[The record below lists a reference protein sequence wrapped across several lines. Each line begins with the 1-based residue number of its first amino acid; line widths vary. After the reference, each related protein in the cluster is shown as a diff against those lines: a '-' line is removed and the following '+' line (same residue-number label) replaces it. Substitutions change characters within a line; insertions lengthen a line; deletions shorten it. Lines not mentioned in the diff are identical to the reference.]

1 MEMMMITEVE
11 MREFFDRVV
20 QQVNQLTGTAQQVE
34 GLQTQVNDLHQRI
47 SNLEADN
54 AELRRQLT
62 EAQYQVANWQRNSD
76 QANEAARQANEQIVG
91 LRDTIVQRDSTVV
104 ELNGQIKSE
113 TDAHRITRADLDD
126 ARRAISE
133 WETKYNQANDA
144 FISASVERDEW
155 RNRANS
161 LDRDNAELKSKLDG
175 ISAMLNPP
183 AFHVVGG
190 DGSGQAQVG

>member
-20 QQVNQLTGTAQQVE
+20 QQVNQLTGTAQEVE
-34 GLQTQVNDLHQRI
+34 GLHQRI
-47 SNLEADN
+47 NELADRVRSLEETNRNLQQQLDQAQRSVTSLEASNTEHLRELDN
-54 AELRRQLT
+54 ERAVTANLREVIVTSDNRVASLT
-62 EAQYQVANWQRNSD
+62 NDV
-76 QANEAARQANEQIVG
+76 
-91 LRDTIVQRDSTVV
+91 
-104 ELNGQIKSE
+104 KSE